1 MNEETIDACIKEL
14 KLIRDG
20 LNIMA
25 DKKIMDTGKGDFFM
39 DGQVNGLNIA
49 IAALED
55 FKLGEEDAVL

>member
-14 KLIRDG
+14 VQIRRG
-20 LNIMA
+20 LNLLA
-25 DKKIMDTGKGDFFM
+25 DQKIMNTGKGDFFM

-55 FKLGEEDAVL
+55 FKLGEGDV

>member
-1 MNEETIDACIKEL
+1 MNEETIDTCIKEL

-55 FKLGEEDAVL
+55 LKSGEDDV